1 MRNLFTSML
10 VLVVLF
16 ALLPGARGGEKTSFE
31 DVVKQMLETMDSLT
45 TTLATIRDEETAR
58 AAHPELR
65 KTAGNW
71 QVIKKKAE
79 GLPPPSK
86 EEKDRLSMQYKT
98 KLEEAQKKMFGEV
111 GRVGAI
117 PGGREALL
125 EISALLG
132 KKSKK

>member
-1 MRNLFTSML
+1 MRNQFASLL

-65 KTAGNW
+65 KTAGKW

-86 EEKDRLSMQYKT
+86 EEKDRLSTQYKT

-132 KKSKK
+132 KKSKQ